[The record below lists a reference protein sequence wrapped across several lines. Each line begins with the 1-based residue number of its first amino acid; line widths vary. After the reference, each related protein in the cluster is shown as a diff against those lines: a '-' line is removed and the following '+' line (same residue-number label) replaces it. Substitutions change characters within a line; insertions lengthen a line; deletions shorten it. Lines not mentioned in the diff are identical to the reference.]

1 MCESRNVKVR
11 GKQFTESALTNLT
24 MSFRMGILDLH
35 VSSGGTESPKHRSP
49 KSHDIHGLKMEVNF
63 WAGNEST

>member
-1 MCESRNVKVR
+1 
-11 GKQFTESALTNLT
+11 
-24 MSFRMGILDLH
+24 MGILDLH
-35 VSSGGTESPKHRSP
+35 FASGGTESPKPRSL